1 MKISLVLLCLCL
13 HPQARAQ
20 LRPTTTSTATVKV
33 IPAKSLRGKEY
44 QVFVSVKSAPSDTT
58 GAAGISTLQV
68 EKGDYDFIPNTTR
81 YATAISD
88 KADWQTCTLNGQ
100 IDSGA
105 HKLWIYLQ
113 TTGNGDFYFDNI
125 LLKVKDETGQWKNVA
140 VPNGDFESST
150 TKDPMRG
157 LENKPAA
164 GKPGVH
170 AELSTSNAP
179 AYKQSLHIHTEG
191 GRPVTRVMYGSNRA
205 AGKYVSSNGVRIYY
219 ETYGEGEPL
228 LLLHGNGGSIN
239 SFAGQIPEFARKYK
253 VIAVDTRG
261 QGNSID
267 TTTLHFSYD
276 LFAADIK
283 NLLDTLQ
290 LKQVNIVGWS
300 DGGNTGLILA
310 AQHPVYVKQLVTMGA
325 NLNPSDTA
333 VQKKVLTKTR
343 KDIKKLRA
351 MPTTANKVTER
362 LLEMLLQEPH
372 ILAEDL
378 GKITART
385 LVMAG
390 SEDLVREDHTRFIA
404 DHIPHAS
411 LIILK
416 GQTHFVPEENAPVFN
431 KTVLDFLSE

>member
-1 MKISLVLLCLCL
+1 MKIRLVLLCLCL
-13 HPQARAQ
+13 HLQAWTQ

-44 QVFVSVKSAPSDTT
+44 QVSVSVKSVSSDTT
-58 GAAGISTLQV
+58 GAAGMSTLQV

-88 KADWQTCTLNGQ
+88 STYWQTYTLNGK

-113 TTGNGDFYFDNI
+113 TSGNGDFYFDNI
-125 LLKVKDETGQWKNVA
+125 LLKVKDETGQWQNVA

-150 TKDPMRG
+150 AKDPMKG
-157 LENKPAA
+157 LENKPAS
-164 GKPGVH
+164 GKPGIH
-170 AELSTSNAP
+170 AELSTNNNP

-191 GRPVTRVMYGSNRA
+191 GRPAPRIMYGRNRA
-205 AGKYVSSNGVRIYY
+205 AGKYISSNDTRIYY

-239 SFAGQIPEFARKYK
+239 SFARQIPEFARKYK

-261 QGNSID
+261 QGNSTD
-267 TTTLHFSYD
+267 TTTRHFSYD

-310 AQHPVYVKQLVTMGA
+310 AQHPGYVKKLVTMGA

-333 VQKKVLTKTR
+333 VHKKVLTKTR
-343 KDIKKLRA
+343 KDIKQLQA
-351 MPTTANKVTER
+351 TPATANKVTVR
-362 LLEMLLQEPH
+362 LLEMLLQEPD
-372 ILAEDL
+372 ILPEDL

-390 SEDLVREDHTRFIA
+390 SEDLIREDHTRFIA

-416 GQTHFVPEENAPVFN
+416 GQTHFVPEEDAPLFN